1 MRRLLLIALL
11 VVAACTDQSGT
22 GGPDLTSVGFG
33 TGGDRCTLE
42 GSASTFP
49 AGVTIRT
56 VLTVEPALPAGSTIT
71 VTVEKDGV
79 VLEDP
84 QTITMSE
91 PAPCMF
97 GTLPDLEAGH
107 YRMTYR
113 ISPSSMP
120 PVTGEFEVTPAESS
134 LAPAGSSPEAPS
146 PASDGPFAKH
156 IIGRLDEL
164 AGLAAKENELLT
176 ANWAIDESQWATEN
190 MADLIDRGGTL
201 SRYVDELMALVD
213 IVAAGAESD
222 PCHQPTPR
230 LAR

>member
-1 MRRLLLIALL
+1 
-11 VVAACTDQSGT
+11 
-22 GGPDLTSVGFG
+22 
-33 TGGDRCTLE
+33 
-42 GSASTFP
+42 
-49 AGVTIRT
+49 
-56 VLTVEPALPAGSTIT
+56 
-71 VTVEKDGV
+71 
-79 VLEDP
+79 
-84 QTITMSE
+84 
-91 PAPCMF
+91 MF

-213 IVAAGAESD
+213 IVAAGASQT
-222 PCHQPTPR
+222 PRHQPTPR